1 MSVVEAS
8 AEAAL
13 RAIEETEQAG
23 GFAELR
29 IDALNPSLRSDPAAI
44 ASLVRGRAAILT
56 HRRVSDGGLSETPEA
71 ERISLLAE
79 AAIRSR
85 VWCDIE
91 MDAADAIHRFGLDAS
106 RVIVSHHDT
115 KSTPDDLPKI
125 VDRLLAVPAAVAK
138 IATTAVLTTDLFAL
152 VEQLERAR
160 SLGRPLVAI
169 AMGEKGAAT
178 RILGPAWGAPFT
190 FCSRAAGRE
199 GAAGQIAL
207 YVMRDRYRADQLTEQ
222 SFVIG
227 LIAGNT
233 AYSRSPAMHNRVLFD
248 TGTDGVYLP
257 FTVDDLP
264 AFLDAMVRP
273 ASRRVPWTVRGFS
286 VTNPHKTRAVDLVNE
301 LDPLAA
307 RVGAINTI
315 VVGENGRLSGFNTD
329 VEGAMAPL
337 EEAFGELAGTRIGV
351 IGAGGAARAVVAGL
365 ADRGALTTVF
375 ARDIGRARLV
385 ADALGT
391 AAGCL
396 DDVAGAGLDV
406 LVNATPVGTLGDS
419 EGQSPVPASAL
430 AGVRLVFDLV
440 YAPERTQLLIDAE
453 SRGCIAL
460 GGRPMLAA
468 QAAMQFELWTGKRVS
483 CEQMAAA
490 WSST

>member
-8 AEAAL
+8 AEAAS
-13 RAIEETEQAG
+13 RAIDETEQAG

-56 HRRVSDGGLSETPEA
+56 HRRVSDGGLSETPESD
-71 ERISLLAE
+71 RLSVLAE
-79 AAIRSR
+79 AAILSR

-91 MDAADAIHRFGLDAS
+91 MDAADAVHRFGLDAS
-106 RVIVSHHDT
+106 RLIVSHHDT
-115 KSTPDDLPKI
+115 RSTPDDLPEI
-125 VDRLLAVPAAVAK
+125 VDRLLALPAAVAK
-138 IATTAVLTTDLFAL
+138 IATTAVRTTDLFAP

-160 SLGRPLVAI
+160 SLDRPLVAI

-190 FCSRAAGRE
+190 FCARAPGRE
-199 GAAGQIAL
+199 GAAGQITL
-207 YVMRDRYRADQLTEQ
+207 DVMRDRYRADRLTGQ
-222 SFVIG
+222 TFVIG
-227 LIAGNT
+227 LIAGST
-233 AYSRSPAMHNRVLFD
+233 TYSRSPAMHNRVLVE

-257 FTVDDLP
+257 FTVDDLQ
-264 AFLDAMVRP
+264 AFLDATVRP
-273 ASRRVPWTVRGFS
+273 DSRRVPWTVRGFS
-286 VTNPHKTRAVDLVNE
+286 VTNPHKTRAVDLVDD

-307 RVGAINTI
+307 RVGAVNTI
-315 VVGENGRLSGFNTD
+315 VVGENGRLRGYNTD

-337 EEAFGELAGTRIGV
+337 EEAFGELAGARVGV
-351 IGAGGAARAVVAGL
+351 LGAGGAARAVVAGL
-365 ADRGALTTVF
+365 SDRGARTTVF
-375 ARDIGRARLV
+375 ARDVGRARLV
-385 ADALGT
+385 AEAFGMGS
-391 AAGCL
+391 GCL
-396 DDVAGAGLDV
+396 GDVAGAGLDV
-406 LVNATPVGTLGDS
+406 LVNATPVGTLGNS
-419 EGQSPVPASAL
+419 EGVSPVPASAL

-468 QAAMQFELWTGKRVS
+468 QAALQFELWTRNRVS

-490 WSST
+490 WSAV